1 MITIPFT
8 LLRVRPDEIRGE
20 TMNVGL
26 VTFSPE
32 GSRVYFDAPSARLK
46 AFHPDFEHIN
56 GGQWARELEQIL
68 PKIGDVKSQINW
80 LQHGMGSVIADAEI
94 GYLYGETPD
103 AITDMVE
110 QILERFVHMPE
121 REIAVPVRH
130 HAPSRS
136 ALKTQL
142 KSWFRKSKVFS
153 HKVSDLS
160 QHRIVPNYPVD
171 AADDLYADF
180 AMMNGSIHVLEVMD
194 LRGVERVT
202 RSMRG
207 EAGLTAVL
215 LDQVKKRFS
224 EGSRRIAVTAAD
236 DYKKVASLVSLVA
249 GYADDVVAIES
260 SSDRQRLADF
270 VSTALH
276 AKSPLILPSFQKP

>member
-32 GSRVYFDAPSARLK
+32 GSRVYFDAPPTRLK

-56 GGQWARELEQIL
+56 GEQWARELEEIL
-68 PKIGDVKSQINW
+68 PKIGDVESQINW

-94 GYLYGETPD
+94 GHLYGETPET
-103 AITDMVE
+103 ITDMVE
-110 QILERFVHMPE
+110 QILERFVHIPE
-121 REIAVPVRH
+121 REIAVPARH
-130 HAPSRS
+130 YAPSRS

-142 KSWFRKSKVFS
+142 KSWFRKSNVFS
-153 HKVSDLS
+153 TKVSDLS

-180 AMMNGSIHVLEVMD
+180 AMKNGSIHVLEVMD
-194 LRGVERVT
+194 LRGIERVT
-202 RSMRG
+202 RSLRG

-215 LDQVKKRFS
+215 LDQVRKRFS
-224 EGSRRIAVTAAD
+224 EGSRRIAITAAD
-236 DYKKVASLVSLVA
+236 DYKTVASLVNLVS

-270 VSTALH
+270 VSAALH